1 MMAIQ
6 LTNSTL
12 AQTDQMEVQRVC
24 DCIYKLRSLALDF
37 YEYTYVKTLS
47 LYQSSGRLK
56 PKLILTLI
64 LFISYF
70 PQLIH

>member
-1 MMAIQ
+1 MVPMVAIQ

-12 AQTDQMEVQRVC
+12 SQTDQIDVQRIC

-47 LYQSSGRLK
+47 LYQSSSRLITFNIVFLF
-56 PKLILTLI
+56 LI
-64 LFISYF
+64 F
-70 PQLIH
+70 HR

>member
-12 AQTDQMEVQRVC
+12 TQTDQIEVQRIC
-24 DCIYKLRSLALDF
+24 DCIYKLRSLGFDF

-47 LYQSSGRLK
+47 LYQSSGRL
-56 PKLILTLI
+56 ILKRKQNCKEMN
-64 LFISYF
+64 FI
-70 PQLIH
+70 

>member
-1 MMAIQ
+1 MVAIQ

-12 AQTDQMEVQRVC
+12 SQTDQIDVQRIC

-47 LYQSSGRLK
+47 LYQSSSRLITFNIVFLF
-56 PKLILTLI
+56 LI
-64 LFISYF
+64 F
-70 PQLIH
+70 HR

>member
-1 MMAIQ
+1 MVPMMAIQ

-12 AQTDQMEVQRVC
+12 PQTDQIDVQRIC

-47 LYQSSGRLK
+47 LYQSSSRL
-56 PKLILTLI
+56 INFHI
-64 LFISYF
+64 IFYFLFFYR
-70 PQLIH
+70 

>member
-12 AQTDQMEVQRVC
+12 TQSDQIEVQRVC

-47 LYQSSGRLK
+47 LYQCSGRLEEK
-56 PKLILTLI
+56 KKKLILM
-64 LFISYF
+64 LFSSYSYS
-70 PQLIH
+70 

>member
-12 AQTDQMEVQRVC
+12 AQTDQIEVQRIC
-24 DCIYKLRSLALDF
+24 DCIYKLRSLGLDF

-47 LYQSSGRLK
+47 LYQSSGRLFSK
-56 PKLILTLI
+56 KNELIICFFFL
-64 LFISYF
+64 S
-70 PQLIH
+70 

>member
-12 AQTDQMEVQRVC
+12 AQTDQIEVQRIC
-24 DCIYKLRSLALDF
+24 DCIYKLRSLGLDF

-47 LYQSSGRLK
+47 LYQSSGRLFSK
-56 PKLILTLI
+56 KNRLIICFFFL
-64 LFISYF
+64 S
-70 PQLIH
+70 